1 MEALGGMRQ
10 HAAAVALVGV
20 SFTFI
25 EAERLPTLDQ
35 SRPMV
40 ALVVLVVRRP
50 MVALVVLAG

>member
-1 MEALGGMRQ
+1 MEALVARE
-10 HAAAVALVGV
+10 HAAAAGLEAV
-20 SFTFI
+20 SSIFT